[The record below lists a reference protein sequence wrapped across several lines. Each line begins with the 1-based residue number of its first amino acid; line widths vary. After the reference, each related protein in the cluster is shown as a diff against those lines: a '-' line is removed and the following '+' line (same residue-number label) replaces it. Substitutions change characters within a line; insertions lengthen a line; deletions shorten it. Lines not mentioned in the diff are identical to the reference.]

1 MERLAK
7 AVAEHEVDEI
17 EESGTD
23 AAATEGST
31 AESKAA
37 EVQVGKMLLASTH
50 ACA

>member
-31 AESKAA
+31 AASKTEEA
-37 EVQVGKMLLASTH
+37 QVGNLLFFFY